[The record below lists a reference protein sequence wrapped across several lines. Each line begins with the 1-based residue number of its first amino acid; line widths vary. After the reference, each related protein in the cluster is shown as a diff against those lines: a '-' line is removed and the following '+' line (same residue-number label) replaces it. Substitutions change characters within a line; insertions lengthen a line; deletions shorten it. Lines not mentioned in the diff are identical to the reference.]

1 MEYNGD
7 CKDININ
14 NPIMM
19 KNELSMLKKVKEI
32 MESYLKNYKSTL
44 EDEEKLLKEK
54 RNSMNFNEFNCC
66 IMRIGELRIFRYFID
81 LSEKCSELF
90 SKGKGEIEKALN
102 GRNQKY
108 RDYEGYIKEIKGK
121 LFID

>member
-1 MEYNGD
+1 
-7 CKDININ
+7 
-14 NPIMM
+14 
-19 KNELSMLKKVKEI
+19 
-32 MESYLKNYKSTL
+32 
-44 EDEEKLLKEK
+44 
-54 RNSMNFNEFNCC
+54 
-66 IMRIGELRIFRYFID
+66 MRIGELRIFRYFID